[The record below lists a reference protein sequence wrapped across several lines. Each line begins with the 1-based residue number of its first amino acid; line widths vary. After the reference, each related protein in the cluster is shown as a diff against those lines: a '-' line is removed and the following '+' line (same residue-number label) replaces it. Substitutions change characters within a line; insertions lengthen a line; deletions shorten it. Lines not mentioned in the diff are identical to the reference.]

1 GGIFSREPPRRS
13 RRMRCSAAM
22 ASVDGFATVG
32 IVSEGGALE
41 ARFVPD
47 PNMLCH
53 SLTHDGTQLLHAG
66 RGVEAYAQ
74 RGKTMGIPLLHPWAN
89 RLSRP
94 GYAAGGKEVTLPAP
108 EGRYGLDPNGLPIHG
123 ALPGLLR
130 WEVLDTGQRDTL
142 SATLDWS
149 GPELLELFPFVHE

>member
-1 GGIFSREPPRRS
+1 
-13 RRMRCSAAM
+13 M

-41 ARFVPD
+41 AHFVPD
-47 PNMLCH
+47 ANMLCH
-53 SLTHDGTQLLHAG
+53 SLTRRGVQLLHSG
-66 RGVEAYAQ
+66 RGVKAYAE

-94 GYAAGGKEVTLPAP
+94 GYSVAGREVTLPDP
-108 EGRYGLDPNGLPIHG
+108 DGRFGLDPNGLPIHG

-130 WEVLDTGQRDTL
+130 WAVLDTGAPDRI
-142 SATLDWS
+142 SARLDWS
-149 GPELLELFPFVHE
+149 APELMEL